1 MCLQK
6 RPPAQKNL
14 SWCSTRAGGIGVS
27 NSQSTKML
35 IRHVPSLSI
44 AGMAL
49 IKQTHNS
56 VCVLRFVRPS
66 VPRTTICGFM
76 QPSFPMRTTPH
87 PLRQPLP
94 LRWRRT
100 HELHSRDLLPH
111 DLNRSASSATS
122 ARSLCTT
129 STSLD
134 SAPSHTSKTTDSLS
148 SCNSQLPP
156 PMAETPRPTSSLLS
170 TCRRLGAHPC
180 APLISHRAPL
190 SSAAAP
196 APLRGPLPLRHT
208 HASQEIGVA
217 SSPCWSLGKRPPV
230 PSARHR

>member
-1 MCLQK
+1 VSYDLCGPMI
-6 RPPAQKNL
+6 RVAQRL
-14 SWCSTRAGGIGVS
+14 
-27 NSQSTKML
+27 
-35 IRHVPSLSI
+35 
-44 AGMAL
+44 
-49 IKQTHNS
+49 
-56 VCVLRFVRPS
+56 VRPS

-94 LRWRRT
+94 LRRRRT

-134 SAPSHTSKTTDSLS
+134 SAHTRERNPRLAPP
-148 SCNSQLPP
+148 SCNSQLLP
-156 PMAETPRPTSSLLS
+156 PMAETPCPTSSLLS

-180 APLISHRAPL
+180 APPISHRAPL

-196 APLRGPLPLRHT
+196 APLWGPLPLRHT

-230 PSARHR
+230 PSARHRRRRPRDRQALQTLAGNSTPP